1 MKAELFQVPTEL
13 PETLLPCSASRRVT
27 HVPLEGANELFFT
40 RVGSDADYDGLRM
53 IRFGARF
60 VVRQRLIGVAYGLV
74 FHVRPGW
81 APPEAEEFYDWCDS
95 TTAEIAQLVRWILDS
110 GRFDELFATG
120 DALAVDAFEFL
131 PETPSA
137 TQRALLRE
145 VATALKRRY
154 RQLSRTAVVVHPHHF
169 GEPPRIDSGS
179 RRVRAYRR
187 ALDTVMQMAQE
198 LRLGERL
205 RPQKP
210 TEDLLIGRDPSIDFE
225 GELLELVPRA
235 GLHRQL

>member
-1 MKAELFQVPTEL
+1 MKAALFKLPTEL
-13 PETLLPCSASRRVT
+13 PESLLPCSANRRIT

-53 IRFGARF
+53 VRFGARF

-74 FHVRPGW
+74 FHIRPGW

-95 TTAEIAQLVRWILDS
+95 TTAEIAQLARWILDS
-110 GRFDELFATG
+110 GRYDEFFATG
-120 DALAVDAFEFL
+120 DGLAVDAFEFL
-131 PETPSA
+131 PETALA
-137 TQRALLRE
+137 TQRVLLRE

-154 RQLSRTAVVVHPHHF
+154 RQLRRAAVVVHPHHF
-169 GEPPRIDSGS
+169 GEPPKIHSGS
-179 RRVRAYRR
+179 RRVSAYRR

-205 RPQKP
+205 QPKKP
-210 TEDLLIGRDPSIDFE
+210 TEDLLIGRDLSIDFG
-225 GELLELVPRA
+225 GELLELVLRT
-235 GLHRQL
+235 GLHRML